1 MNGKSLKESSSLAV
15 KFTHRCIQYTLESN
29 QELRYGVRFEA
40 ALPYL
45 MELLKESI

>member
-1 MNGKSLKESSSLAV
+1 MNGKSLKESASMAV
-15 KFTHRCIQYTLESN
+15 KFTHRCIRYTLESG

-45 MELLKESI
+45 MELLH